1 MRCPYCSHEETR
13 VTNKRESPNGEIRR
27 RRECLKCKKRF
38 TTHEK
43 IEPLAIYVIKKDGRR
58 EPFMREKIERAL
70 EKAFEKRP
78 VSKDK
83 IEKMINNIEDLLRKK
98 GKKEIKSSLIGEIV
112 IKRIKQVDNIAYVR
126 FASVYKDFKD
136 ISDFKNE
143 LNELGTGDSK

>member
-1 MRCPYCSHEETR
+1 M
-13 VTNKRESPNGEIRR
+13 
-27 RRECLKCKKRF
+27 
-38 TTHEK
+38 
-43 IEPLAIYVIKKDGRR
+43 AIYVIKKDGRR

-112 IKRIKQVDNIAYVR
+112 MKRIKQVDNIAYVR

-143 LNELGTGDSK
+143 LNELK